1 MTHPD
6 LDDLL
11 DAVTDVE
18 LPSGGLRNERPTRRD
33 WILIGIV
40 VALAV
45 AVLAAKVGG
54 AQEPPSPAGM
64 PRPGPVT
71 DGPYVP
77 QPILPGGIVVPLYA
91 PGSPDLKADRVREA
105 ETYNMASGV
114 PGRIQSIVN
123 IHNPSIEAHFADP
136 AINTGAAVVVVPG
149 GGHRTLNVGSEGAD
163 VVSYLY
169 NYGVNAIILRNRL
182 RNDGYV
188 AEVDAVKDALQ
199 ALRLTRARAAEWK
212 IDPQKIG
219 IMGFSAGAELA
230 SATAIAFA
238 DFDEKNAGADK
249 VSARPS
255 FVVLVYPG
263 PTPFAKGATPKI
275 PRNVPPTFIVCP
287 GSGDRVHAIWADEYF
302 SAMLKLGAPNLEMH
316 IYGNGVHGGAL
327 KHRDGIPFGTWP
339 DRFVDWFRDL
349 GFLGKPGVETKAER
363 DVMAFVSQPPL
374 P

>member
-1 MTHPD
+1 
-6 LDDLL
+6 
-11 DAVTDVE
+11 VT
-18 LPSGGLRNERPTRRD
+18 L
-33 WILIGIV
+33 
-40 VALAV
+40 
-45 AVLAAKVGG
+45 AVLAATGAR
-54 AQEPPSPAGM
+54 AQEAP
-64 PRPGPVT
+64 
-71 DGPYVP
+71 P
-77 QPILPGGIVVPLYA
+77 QPILPGGIVVTLYA

-123 IHNPSIEAHFADP
+123 IHNPSVEVHFADP
-136 AINTGAAVVVVPG
+136 AINTGAAVIVIPG

-169 NYGVNAIILRNRL
+169 NYGVNAVILRNRL
-182 RNDGYV
+182 RSDGYV

-199 ALRLTRARAAEWK
+199 AVRITRARAAEWK
-212 IDPQKIG
+212 IDAQKIG
-219 IMGFSAGAELA
+219 VMGFSAGAELA
-230 SATAIAFA
+230 SAAGVFFA
-238 DFDEKNAGADK
+238 DFDEKHKGLPDPLDK

-275 PRNVPPTFIVCP
+275 PRNVPPTFIASP
-287 GSGDRVHAIWADEYF
+287 GSGDRVHALWADEYF
-302 SAMLKLGAPNLEMH
+302 SAMLKLGTPNLEMH
-316 IYGNGVHGGAL
+316 VYGNGVHGGGF

-349 GFLGKPGVETKAER
+349 GFLGKPGAETKAER
-363 DVMAFVSQPPL
+363 DVAAFVTQPPL

>member
-1 MTHPD
+1 MARHD
-6 LDDLL
+6 RL
-11 DAVTDVE
+11 V
-18 LPSGGLRNERPTRRD
+18 RNS
-33 WILIGIV
+33 LGAM
-40 VALAV
+40 ALAL
-45 AVLAAKVGG
+45 LAPIG
-54 AQEPPSPAGM
+54 AGAEDTPGVPP
-64 PRPGPVT
+64 
-71 DGPYVP
+71 
-77 QPILPGGIVVPLYA
+77 PILPGGIVVTLYA

-105 ETYNMASGV
+105 ETYNMQAGV

-123 IHNPSIEAHFADP
+123 IHNPSIEVHFADP

-169 NYGVNAIILRNRL
+169 NYGVNAVILRNRL
-182 RNDGYV
+182 RSDGYV
-188 AEVDAVKDALQ
+188 AEVDAVKDTLQ
-199 ALRLTRARAAEWK
+199 ALRITRARAAEWT

-219 IMGFSAGAELA
+219 VMGFSAGAELA
-230 SATAIAFA
+230 SAAGVFFA
-238 DFDEKNAGADK
+238 DFDEKHKRLTDPLDE

-263 PTPFAKGATPKI
+263 PTPFAKGAAPKI
-275 PRNVPPTFIVCP
+275 PRNVPPTFIASP
-287 GSGDRVHAIWADEYF
+287 GSGDRVHALWADEYF

-316 IYGNGVHGGAL
+316 VYGNGVHGGGL

-363 DVMAFVSQPPL
+363 DVAAFVTQPPL

>member
-1 MTHPD
+1 
-6 LDDLL
+6 
-11 DAVTDVE
+11 
-18 LPSGGLRNERPTRRD
+18 
-33 WILIGIV
+33 V
-40 VALAV
+40 VKRFASFALALAV
-45 AVLAAKVGG
+45 AVLASKVGG
-54 AQEPPSPAGM
+54 AQEPPSPAGV

-136 AINTGAAVVVVPG
+136 AINTGAAVIVVPG

-199 ALRLTRARAAEWK
+199 ALRITRARAAEWK
-212 IDPQKIG
+212 IDPQKVG

-238 DFDEKNAGADK
+238 DFDEKHAGPDK

-275 PRNVPPTFIVCP
+275 PRNVPPTFIAVRAP
-287 GSGDRVHAIWADEYF
+287 ATASTRSGRTNTSPRCSSWARPTSRCTSTATGARRRPQAPRRDSVRHLAGPVRRLVPRPRVPRQARRRDERP
-302 SAMLKLGAPNLEMH
+302 SA
-316 IYGNGVHGGAL
+316 
-327 KHRDGIPFGTWP
+327 T
-339 DRFVDWFRDL
+339 
-349 GFLGKPGVETKAER
+349 
-363 DVMAFVSQPPL
+363 
-374 P
+374 